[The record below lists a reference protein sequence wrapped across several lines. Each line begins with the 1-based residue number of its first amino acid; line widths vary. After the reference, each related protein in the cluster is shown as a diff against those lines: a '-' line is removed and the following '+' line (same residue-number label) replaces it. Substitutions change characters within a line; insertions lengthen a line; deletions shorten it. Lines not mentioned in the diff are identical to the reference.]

1 MASKMTV
8 RKGDNVLI
16 LSGKDKG
23 KEGKVL
29 RVIPS
34 ADKVVVEGL
43 NIRKRHERPTRQA
56 PQGGV
61 VETPAPLDRAKVMV
75 ICGSCNKPARIGTKI
90 ADSGERVRVCRK
102 CGAEL

>member
-1 MASKMTV
+1 VASKMTV
-8 RKGDNVLI
+8 RKGDTVVI

-34 ADKVVVEGL
+34 TDKLVVEGL
-43 NIRKRHERPTRQA
+43 NIRKRHERPTREA

-61 VETPAPLDRAKVMV
+61 VETPAPLDRSKVMV
-75 ICGSCNKPARIGTKI
+75 ICSSCNKPTRVGGKI
-90 ADSGERVRVCRK
+90 ADSGERVRVCKK